1 MRQDSSLCFL
11 RHCGPPDNAAL
22 LAELNDDDMGKLEED
37 EEPETPA
44 TPATPAENSGKDE
57 ESKEAGT
64 ASGEVVGPL
73 KFPSRTDMN
82 QRLRR
87 VTTAYQRHFKKQEL
101 RLAQQARHQQRL
113 EKLERFEAAIKERE
127 LKKREQAQK

>member
-1 MRQDSSLCFL
+1 MRQDSALCFL

-22 LAELNDDDMGKLEED
+22 LAELNDEDMGKLEED
-37 EEPETPA
+37 DEPETPA
-44 TPATPAENSGKDE
+44 TPATPAENKQDKDE
-57 ESKEAGT
+57 EAAEA
-64 ASGEVVGPL
+64 VGPL

-87 VTTAYQRHFKKQEL
+87 VITAYQRHFKKQEL